1 MFSTSSMCRDRR
13 RTRRTLNGYA
23 SCCGSDF
30 SKAVLS
36 RTGRSVTCWR
46 LQSSK
51 EQIRDAVEGC
61 FTERHKLMLKAIRRS
76 IAGLEE
82 EIAEQEAEIDRRS
95 EPRKQRECGQKS
107 SHVNHGN
114 KATIT
119 ECAWAASRTKNTFIS
134 ERYGRLAARRGKK
147 RAFVATAH
155 ELLTIVY
162 HMLKDQ
168 VVYSEL
174 GCGYVD
180 QRRKNARIRY
190 HLDVLKNLGVDI
202 PEPSPVSA

>member
-1 MFSTSSMCRDRR
+1 MDMQVAAS
-13 RTRRTLNGYA
+13 RTTQRQ
-23 SCCGSDF
+23 
-30 SKAVLS
+30 VLS
-36 RTGRSVTCWR
+36 RTGCSVTCWS

-51 EQIRDAVEGC
+51 EQIRDAVAGC

-147 RAFVATAH
+147 RALVATAH

-162 HMLKDQ
+162 HMLNDQ